1 MEEIVVAIVRGAADR
16 ARGRVLRP
24 SGCHN
29 RDDLQILI
37 VDDNPTFRAQAARL
51 CEREGFSTIT
61 AGSVSELAAALAGAT
76 PDLVLIDIELPQ
88 IPGHRLGALI
98 RSRGHVPIVLVSAL
112 SEERVR
118 RLFEAS
124 DADGW
129 ICKPLTRDKLVAAV
143 TRFVTQPTSGNE
155 SAPRPE
161 PQIRASSSACNVLL
175 VEDEPVIAARIEGV
189 LSGRCSVTTVPEGDA
204 AIDQLLVGAYDLV
217 LLDLTLPRLSG
228 FDVLRHL
235 LVRQPELLRATI
247 VMTAASD
254 ESLQFID
261 RNAIAGVL
269 RKPFEFGAL
278 TALVDGIVAR
288 R

>member
-1 MEEIVVAIVRGAADR
+1 MTT
-16 ARGRVLRP
+16 
-24 SGCHN
+24 
-29 RDDLQILI
+29 ILI
-37 VDDNPTFRAQAARL
+37 VDDNASFRAQAARL
-51 CEREGFSTIT
+51 CEREGFATLT
-61 AGSVSELAAALAGAT
+61 AGDLSELAAVLTTQT

-112 SEERVR
+112 SQDRVR

-143 TRFVTQPTSGNE
+143 SRFVTPPAGGSQPSPERG
-155 SAPRPE
+155 RVVPE
-161 PQIRASSSACNVLL
+161 PSSLKRVLL
-175 VEDEPVIAARIEGV
+175 VEDEPVIAARIESV
-189 LSGRCSVTTVPEGDA
+189 LAGSCDVTTLENGDA
-204 AIDQLLVGAYDLV
+204 AIERLVSDGYDCL

-235 LVRQPELLRATI
+235 MMRQPELLRATI

-261 RNAIAGVL
+261 RSQVAGVL
-269 RKPFEFGAL
+269 RKPFEVGLLPGMIRAIDP
-278 TALVDGIVAR
+278 A
-288 R
+288 